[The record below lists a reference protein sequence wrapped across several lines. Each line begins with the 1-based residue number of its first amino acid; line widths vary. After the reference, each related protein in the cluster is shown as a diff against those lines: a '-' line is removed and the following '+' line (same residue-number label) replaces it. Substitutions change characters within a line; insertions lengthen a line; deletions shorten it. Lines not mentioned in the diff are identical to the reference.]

1 MENTTTPNLISA
13 GKSVRRIGN
22 LMILSI
28 KWGAALIV
36 ITGIIFLQ
44 SDSYVGRSFL
54 RHGGLDFV
62 YFLSFCFGVI
72 QIIILVKIITNIF
85 KVGNNL
91 MGDNNLDEL
100 NTKWDP
106 SVPPQNDPEW
116 TLKFEKA
123 INRLINILVR
133 LLRKYKS
140 QSRFKQI
147 IIWVSV
153 ITITYLWYLWI
164 S

>member
-44 SDSYVGRSFL
+44 SDSFL
-54 RHGGLDFV
+54 RYGGLDFV

-72 QIIILVKIITNIF
+72 QIIILLKIITNIF

-91 MGDNNLDEL
+91 MG
-100 NTKWDP
+100 
-106 SVPPQNDPEW
+106 
-116 TLKFEKA
+116 
-123 INRLINILVR
+123 
-133 LLRKYKS
+133 
-140 QSRFKQI
+140 
-147 IIWVSV
+147 
-153 ITITYLWYLWI
+153 
-164 S
+164 